1 MLGFDLA
8 LAWSWPR
15 AAHAAAR
22 FCYSMGGAAAR
33 PLAARAQQ
41 AAKYYRIGYLALL
54 PGEDTTL
61 MKPLLERRHE
71 LGHAEGKN
79 MLLEYR
85 SAEDHPERLPELPT
99 ELVHASPDV
108 LIAGFGTLA
117 AKAAKAATTTVPIV
131 ITSVGDAVGAR
142 LITSFNRP
150 GGNVTGVT
158 SQARDIQA
166 RDIVGR
172 RLQILE
178 ELIPGN
184 RIVAVLMNPDTP
196 FSMLALQEL
205 RAAADPARQRLE
217 VFEARNADEVRA
229 SVEAAIKVGAAGLL
243 TLDDPL
249 MLSASRQIAA
259 LAARAKLPTI
269 FGSRDFAEA
278 GGLMSYGVDRRQLNR
293 RAAEFVDKILHGA
306 KPSDLPVEQPTKL
319 ELVINLKTAKAL
331 GFQMPDKLIALAD
344 ELIE

>member
-1 MLGFDLA
+1 MRRRDFVTL
-8 LAWSWPR
+8 
-15 AAHAAAR
+15 
-22 FCYSMGGAAAR
+22 MGGAAAW

-61 MKPLLERRHE
+61 MKPLLERLHE

-85 SAEDHPERLPELPT
+85 SAEDHPERLPELAT
-99 ELVHASPDV
+99 ELVQASPDV

-158 SQARDIQA
+158 SQA

-259 LAARAKLPTI
+259 LAARAQLPTI

-306 KPSDLPVEQPTKL
+306 KPSDLPVEQPTKF
-319 ELVINLKTAKAL
+319 ELVINLKTSKAL

>member
-1 MLGFDLA
+1 MKRREFITLLGTA
-8 LAWSWPR
+8 ATWP
-15 AAHAAAR
+15 
-22 FCYSMGGAAAR
+22 
-33 PLAARAQQ
+33 LTARAQQ
-41 AAKYYRIGYLALL
+41 GTKYYKIGYLALL

-61 MKPLLERRHE
+61 MKPLLERLHE
-71 LGHAEGKN
+71 LGYAEGKN
-79 MLLEYR
+79 MIFEYR
-85 SAEDHPERLPELPT
+85 SAEDHPERLPELAA
-99 ELVHASPDV
+99 ELVQASPDV

-131 ITSVGDAVGAR
+131 ITSVGDPIGAG
-142 LITSFNRP
+142 LITSFSRP

-158 SQARDIQA
+158 SQA

-184 RIVAVLMNPDTP
+184 QIVAVLMNPDTP

-205 RAAADPARQRLE
+205 RATADPARQRLE
-217 VFEARNADEVRA
+217 VFEARNVDEVRA
-229 SVEAAIKVGAAGLL
+229 NVEAAIKVGAAGLL

-249 MLSASRQIAA
+249 MLSVSRQIAA
-259 LAARAKLPTI
+259 LAASAQLPTI

-306 KPSDLPVEQPTKL
+306 KPSDIPVEQPTKF
-319 ELVINLKTAKAL
+319 ELTINLKTAKAL
-331 GFQMPDKLIALAD
+331 GLQMPSKLLALAD
-344 ELIE
+344 EVIE

>member
-1 MLGFDLA
+1 MKRREFITLL
-8 LAWSWPR
+8 
-15 AAHAAAR
+15 
-22 FCYSMGGAAAR
+22 GGAAAAW

-41 AAKYYRIGYLALL
+41 GAKYYRIGYLALL
-54 PGEDTTL
+54 PGEDKTL
-61 MKPLLERRHE
+61 MKPLLERLHE
-71 LGHAEGKN
+71 LGYAEGKN
-79 MLLEYR
+79 TIFEYR
-85 SAEDHPERLPELPT
+85 SAEDHPERLPELAA
-99 ELVHASPDV
+99 ELVQASPDV

-131 ITSVGDAVGAR
+131 ITSVGDPIGAG
-142 LITSFNRP
+142 LITSFSRP
-150 GGNVTGVT
+150 GGNVTGMT
-158 SQARDIQA
+158 SQA

-172 RLQILE
+172 RLQMLE
-178 ELIPGN
+178 QLIPGN
-184 RIVAVLMNPDTP
+184 QIVAVLMNPDTP

-205 RAAADPARQRLE
+205 RATADPARQRLE

-229 SVEAAIKVGAAGLL
+229 SVEAAIKVGAAGLF

-249 MLSASRQIAA
+249 MLSVSRQIAA

-306 KPSDLPVEQPTKL
+306 KPSDLPVEQPTKF

>member
-1 MLGFDLA
+1 MRRRDFITLIGGV
-8 LAWSWPR
+8 
-15 AAHAAAR
+15 AAVVW
-22 FCYSMGGAAAR
+22 

-41 AAKYYRIGYLALL
+41 GAKYYRIGYLALL

-61 MKPLLERRHE
+61 MKPLLERLHE
-71 LGHAEGKN
+71 LGYAEGKN
-79 MLLEYR
+79 TIFEYR
-85 SAEDHPERLPELPT
+85 SAEDHPERLPELAA
-99 ELVHASPDV
+99 ELVQASPDV

-131 ITSVGDAVGAR
+131 ITSVGDPIGAG

-158 SQARDIQA
+158 SQARDI
-166 RDIVGR
+166 VGR
-172 RLQILE
+172 RLQMLK
-178 ELIPGN
+178 ELIPAN
-184 RIVAVLMNPDTP
+184 QIVAVLMNPDTP

-205 RAAADPARQRLE
+205 RATADPARQRLE

-229 SVEAAIKVGAAGLL
+229 SVEAAIRVGAAGLI

-249 MLSASRQIAA
+249 MLSVSRQIAA
-259 LAARAKLPTI
+259 LAARAQLATI

-306 KPSDLPVEQPTKL
+306 KPSDLPVEQPTKF
-319 ELVINLKTAKAL
+319 EFIINLKTAKAL
-331 GFQMPDKLIALAD
+331 GLQMPPKLLALAD
-344 ELIE
+344 EVIE